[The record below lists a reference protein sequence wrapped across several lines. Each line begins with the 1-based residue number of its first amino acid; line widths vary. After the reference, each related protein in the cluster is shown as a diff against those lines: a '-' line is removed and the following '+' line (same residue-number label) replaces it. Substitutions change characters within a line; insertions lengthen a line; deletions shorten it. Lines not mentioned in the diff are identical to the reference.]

1 MPKNVSDVK
10 ARSLIWRKLWLARVN
25 LSFTK
30 PVSSVQDARE
40 ISANL
45 VLIQP
50 EFMPLNLQV
59 LSLNLQGTCIVK
71 DVTWKNS
78 WISLLDLVLGLK
90 SQPSS
95 QKKVCTY
102 NSFIKVPFVFCLIW

>member
-1 MPKNVSDVK
+1 MSKSLPQTVTPKNASDVK
-10 ARSLIWRKLWLARVN
+10 ARSLIWRKLCLERVS
-25 LSFTK
+25 LYFTR

-40 ISANL
+40 ISANQ

-78 WISLLDLVLGLK
+78 WISLLDLVHGQKFL
-90 SQPSS
+90 PSS
-95 QKKVCTY
+95 QKKVLT
-102 NSFIKVPFVFCLIW
+102 